1 MVCFYSVNSQIL
13 SILIQ
18 TLFILSIDITGKIRY
33 QELFKA
39 FENVKNLGGKA
50 WEHAVAIDFF
60 NGSHIQDCSI
70 HCFHYQQMFECFFKP
85 ILETKSQFGAY
96 SKSHKLNKL
105 LEEVISTTAFK
116 TNKSKYRGDLI
127 AITVCAEEYRTN
139 FDRDCQGYFDS
150 VAVCDDLIK
159 ELIEFEEKETERR
172 VDRAKREQPPIH
184 KLS

>member
-1 MVCFYSVNSQIL
+1 LVCFYSVNSQIL

>member
-1 MVCFYSVNSQIL
+1 M
-13 SILIQ
+13 
-18 TLFILSIDITGKIRY
+18 
-33 QELFKA
+33 
-39 FENVKNLGGKA
+39 KNLGGKA